1 MVDPYLQIRGRG
13 RHPDS
18 EIRGGPGLK
27 KIFLA
32 LCASFWSKNGGGG
45 GGPPGPSPGSAPAF
59 NPLSPDRDQDQFSPY
74 NIHILRRE
82 MVIRVNKMI
91 T

>member
-1 MVDPYLQIRGRG
+1 MGGGGEGRY
-13 RHPDS
+13 PDS

-32 LCASFWSKNGGGG
+32 LWASFWSKNKGGA
-45 GGPPGPSPGSAPAF
+45 GPLGLSPGSATAF

-74 NIHILRRE
+74 NIHMLPRE
-82 MVIRVNKMI
+82 MVMRVNKMI
-91 T
+91 TYEKML